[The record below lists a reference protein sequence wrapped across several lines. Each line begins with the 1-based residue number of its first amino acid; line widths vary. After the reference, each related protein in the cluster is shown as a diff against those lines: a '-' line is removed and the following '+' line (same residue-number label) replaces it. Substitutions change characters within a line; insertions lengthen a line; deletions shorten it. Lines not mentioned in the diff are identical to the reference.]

1 MAILTTAIAMTLA
14 EKLIGK
20 LTQEIPDVA
29 NADDDDKP
37 QQELLAEF
45 LKALSEN
52 HQFGLESIA
61 TKTGLTPELVANVLT
76 GIKALRNKSG
86 SKNPR
91 GLFGRIALHNIFG
104 RQVGSEFAHFD
115 RPKNT
120 LEETSGEH
128 SNTNTHAL
136 RYYIDELPL
145 IQPDNTV
152 DPELF
157 TPIQAD
163 RNSLKLLRTAW
174 ESWSD
179 VCDINIKEEDKATG
193 NRKNANVI
201 VGHGFLDSWPDNVL
215 AIGDVGPPG
224 GRQLNLIFNKKQTSW
239 TCQKFL
245 AAATHE
251 IGHILG
257 LDHIFNPN
265 EGQLMN
271 EFRQNGVYVPKTAD
285 IAKVQA
291 IWGARA

>member
-20 LTQEIPDVA
+20 LTQDIPEVG

-37 QQELLAEF
+37 QKELLSEL
-45 LKALSEN
+45 LKALSKD

-61 TKTGLTPELVANVLT
+61 SEAGLTPELIATVLT

-91 GLFGRIALHNIFG
+91 GLFGRIALNNIFG

-115 RPKNT
+115 RPKSS
-120 LEETSGEH
+120 LEGTKGEH
-128 SNTNTHAL
+128 ANTNTHAL
-136 RYYIDELPL
+136 RYFIDGLPL

-157 TPIQAD
+157 TPIGAD
-163 RNSLKLLRTAW
+163 LNATKLLETAW
-174 ESWSD
+174 ESWSE
-179 VCDINIKEEDKATG
+179 VCNINIKEEEEGRAH
-193 NRKNANVI
+193 ANVI
-201 VGHGFLDSWPDNVL
+201 VGHGFLDGWPDNVL
-215 AIGDVGPPG
+215 GIGDVGPPG

-245 AAATHE
+245 AVATHE

-257 LDHIFNPN
+257 LDHIFSPGQ
-265 EGQLMN
+265 GQLMN
-271 EFRQNGVYVPKTAD
+271 EFRQNGIYVPKDTD
-285 IAKVQA
+285 IAKVKE
-291 IWGARA
+291 IWGARV